1 MGGLKKD
8 IAEFVAKCP
17 NCQQVKAQHLKPS
30 GLTQIINVPTW
41 KWEAINMNFV
51 VGFPQAQN
59 KKSSI
64 WVIVNRL
71 TKFAHFI
78 PVKYIYTAE
87 DYAMIYINEIVSLH
101 GIPLSIISDRGDNF
115 TSHFCKVF
123 HKGLV
128 MQVKLSTAFHP
139 QTDGQAERT
148 IHTLED
154 MLRASVI

>member
-64 WVIVNRL
+64 
-71 TKFAHFI
+71 
-78 PVKYIYTAE
+78 
-87 DYAMIYINEIVSLH
+87 
-101 GIPLSIISDRGDNF
+101 
-115 TSHFCKVF
+115 
-123 HKGLV
+123 GL
-128 MQVKLSTAFHP
+128 L
-139 QTDGQAERT
+139 
-148 IHTLED
+148 
-154 MLRASVI
+154 